1 MFEVTS
7 DGNDVQLPVFD
18 AAHLGN
24 ATRFLN
30 HDEKGK
36 DNVEA
41 RSMSSNIFYTRMVNM
56 WVKSYGGHWRAPN
69 WFFHK

>member
-1 MFEVTS
+1 MFEVTP
-7 DGNDVQLPVFD
+7 DRNDIQLPVFD

-30 HDEKGK
+30 HDGEGK

-41 RSMSSNIFYTRMVNM
+41 KSMSSNL
-56 WVKSYGGHWRAPN
+56 P
-69 WFFHK
+69 